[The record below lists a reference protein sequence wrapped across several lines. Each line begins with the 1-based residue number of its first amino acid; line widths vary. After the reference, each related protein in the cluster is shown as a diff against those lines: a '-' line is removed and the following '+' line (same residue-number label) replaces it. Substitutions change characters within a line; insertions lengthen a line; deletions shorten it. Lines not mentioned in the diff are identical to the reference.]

1 LLEKTAQQID
11 YPIVMFL
18 SVIITVGLIT
28 YFYNG
33 GQIIV
38 SKRFLNMDGAI
49 RLFPIGVLVAA
60 LCVLLSRIDG
70 FLPGIIY
77 GIYRLG
83 YPPRRH

>member
-1 LLEKTAQQID
+1 
-11 YPIVMFL
+11 MFL

-38 SKRFLNMDGAI
+38 SKRLLNMDGAI